1 MVSAICE
8 VHIAKNGHTEILPC
22 GLTVWAAGQIGQDL
36 VRNMHKQLPKQQELA
51 EVEAKGSDAWMN
63 QGRNGDM
70 IPSKTRIPEN
80 CGGNVIK
87 Y

>member
-1 MVSAICE
+1 MFKRWFPEAICE
-8 VHIAKNGHTEILPC
+8 VHIAKNGHTEVLPC

-63 QGRNGDM
+63 QGRMG
-70 IPSKTRIPEN
+70 I
-80 CGGNVIK
+80 
-87 Y
+87 

>member
-1 MVSAICE
+1 MVSSDFSE
-8 VHIAKNGHTEILPC
+8 VHITKKNGQTEILPC

-63 QGRNGDM
+63 LDEAWGEWGYDD
-70 IPSKTRIPEN
+70 KE
-80 CGGNVIK
+80 GNIG
-87 Y
+87 